1 MPVRFS
7 DMGNLTSPKAVVRL
21 LEMLFACAAFSLAAV
36 GDWSGATRSGPFAT
50 FATFTWCFS
59 FAATLLIFLVEFTQ
73 FHSLLALSW
82 KNLPVTLAA
91 FAAFMNLAA
100 SVTYPLLVG
109 SEARPAQAAATTAAA
124 AATTTTTP
132 TPPEA
137 QAQARSGLL
146 FPVAATIA
154 SCLTFLAY
162 STELL
167 ITKVEG
173 KGGYM
178 ATWPGLLKVLE
189 VFVACVLFVT
199 LATVASPEFTGFRW
213 CAGALCACALM
224 SLVVIVMMVGECRAC
239 CPVPLGRLL
248 LAFSTLASLLHGAVL
263 LAWVLHLRRQTDW
276 LAECPRVDC
285 RRNQLLMSTFLI
297 ALNLLAYVTDFI
309 YSIKL
314 NCSRS

>member
-21 LEMLFACAAFSLAAV
+21 LEMLFACAAFSLAAA
-36 GDWSGATRSGPFAT
+36 GATRSGPFAT
-50 FATFTWCFS
+50 FAMFTWCFS

-100 SVTYPLLVG
+100 SVTYPLLVV
-109 SEARPAQAAATTAAA
+109 SEAGPAQATAA
-124 AATTTTTP
+124 

-137 QAQARSGLL
+137 QAQAQARSDLL
-146 FPVAATIA
+146 LPIAATTA
-154 SCLTFLAY
+154 SCLTCLAY
-162 STELL
+162 SAELL

-189 VFVACVLFVT
+189 VFVACVLFVA
-199 LATVASPEFTGFRW
+199 LATAADPEFTGFRW

-239 CPVPLGRLL
+239 CPLPLGRLL
-248 LAFSTLASLLHGAVL
+248 LAFSTLASLLHVAVL
-263 LAWVLHLRRQTDW
+263 LAWALHLSRQTDW
-276 LAECPRVDC
+276 LAECPRMDC